1 MPLYCSLVEHTPSP
15 GLYPAGDT
23 GAFTPV
29 GQSIPIK
36 MSTEES
42 YLQVLRLLQTN
53 PRVNQRSLADALG
66 ISLGKTN
73 YCLKALMS
81 KGLIKVQNFRS
92 SDNKLAYAYLLTP
105 SGMAE
110 KSKLTAEFLKRK
122 LAEYESLQAEIE
134 QLKTEIDNE

>member
-1 MPLYCSLVEHTPSP
+1 
-15 GLYPAGDT
+15 
-23 GAFTPV
+23 
-29 GQSIPIK
+29 

-53 PRVNQRSLADALG
+53 PRVNQRGLADALG

-105 SGMAE
+105 AGIAE
-110 KSKLTAEFLKRK
+110 KASLTARFLKRK
-122 LAEYESLQAEIE
+122 VAEYETLNYEIE
-134 QLKTEIDNE
+134 QLRQELEGADGIIENASKPGVHQ

>member
-1 MPLYCSLVEHTPSP
+1 MWLYCSSVEQAHLQKDANRWHRRPFP
-15 GLYPAGDT
+15 L
-23 GAFTPV
+23 
-29 GQSIPIK
+29 IWPINPN

-42 YLQVLRLLQTN
+42 HLQVLRLLQTN
-53 PRVNQRSLADALG
+53 PRVNQRGLADALG

-110 KSKLTAEFLKRK
+110 KSKLTAKFLKRK

>member
-1 MPLYCSLVEHTPSP
+1 M
-15 GLYPAGDT
+15 
-23 GAFTPV
+23 
-29 GQSIPIK
+29 
-36 MSTEES
+36 
-42 YLQVLRLLQTN
+42 
-53 PRVNQRSLADALG
+53 G

-105 SGMAE
+105 SGMTE

>member
-1 MPLYCSLVEHTPSP
+1 
-15 GLYPAGDT
+15 
-23 GAFTPV
+23 
-29 GQSIPIK
+29 

-105 SGMAE
+105 SGVAE
-110 KSKLTAEFLKRK
+110 KSKLTTEFLKRK

>member
-1 MPLYCSLVEHTPSP
+1 
-15 GLYPAGDT
+15 
-23 GAFTPV
+23 
-29 GQSIPIK
+29 

-42 YLQVLRLLQTN
+42 HLQVLRLLQTN
-53 PRVNQRSLADALG
+53 PRVNQRGLADALG

-110 KSKLTAEFLKRK
+110 KSKLTAKFLKRK